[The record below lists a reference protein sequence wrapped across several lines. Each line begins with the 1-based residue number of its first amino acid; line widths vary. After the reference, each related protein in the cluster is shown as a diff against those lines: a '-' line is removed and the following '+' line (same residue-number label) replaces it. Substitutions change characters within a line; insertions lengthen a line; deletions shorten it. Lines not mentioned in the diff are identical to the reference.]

1 MNPFF
6 NKYLIDWLASQTMA
20 RAEKIVTDEVKSR
33 MEKGDLGSYDG
44 VLFKNAFRSQ
54 SSRIS
59 VGSVDLGVVAAAKEE
74 LVGLI
79 DKMGT
84 PKVVKGDAFKYYIG
98 SWKGLRIVAVETGH
112 GLDKA
117 RRGTEAL
124 LQAFRPERVASIGFV
139 KSLVKSLEPGAFFVP
154 NRLLLEDGSELDLSQ
169 PKLAPPKGEESADPE
184 AAAPPEETAPEKESE
199 TQSAPEE
206 EGAAP
211 ESERRPIELNSA
223 VKDFLSRFATGALVS
238 VDRDV
243 VDASDRKELAKRVG
257 ASAVDRVAWSV
268 AQTCGEAG
276 VPFLALRVVYDFRA
290 QAGSKEAARV
300 VDTSGV
306 NVARTFGALFGA
318 VTKRPHAALDLY
330 KLKEQSLQAADKLV
344 KALGMILSAAAKQ

>member
-1 MNPFF
+1 
-6 NKYLIDWLASQTMA
+6 
-20 RAEKIVTDEVKSR
+20 
-33 MEKGDLGSYDG
+33 
-44 VLFKNAFRSQ
+44 
-54 SSRIS
+54 
-59 VGSVDLGVVAAAKEE
+59 
-74 LVGLI
+74 
-79 DKMGT
+79 
-84 PKVVKGDAFKYYIG
+84 
-98 SWKGLRIVAVETGH
+98 
-112 GLDKA
+112 
-117 RRGTEAL
+117 
-124 LQAFRPERVASIGFV
+124 
-139 KSLVKSLEPGAFFVP
+139 
-154 NRLLLEDGSELDLSQ
+154 DGSELDLSQ

-184 AAAPPEETAPEKESE
+184 AAAPPQEAAPEKESDP
-199 TQSAPEE
+199 QSAPEE
-206 EGAAP
+206 GDDAP

>member
-1 MNPFF
+1 
-6 NKYLIDWLASQTMA
+6 MA

-98 SWKGLRIVAVETGH
+98 SWKGLRIAAVETGH

-184 AAAPPEETAPEKESE
+184 AAAPPAATALPDMTPAIPS
-199 TQSAPEE
+199 
-206 EGAAP
+206 G
-211 ESERRPIELNSA
+211 RPIRSVMVWAIRIPLMRVLSSSPPFPTMTNIRPRKTPARIPRMFPTTFPSESWSRKNRTMPAIVTRTTPTSFFFIFSRKRMADRIRMKIGA
-223 VKDFLSRFATGALVS
+223 VYWSTMALAAVVSLFAT
-238 VDRDV
+238 
-243 VDASDRKELAKRVG
+243 
-257 ASAVDRVAWSV
+257 
-268 AQTCGEAG
+268 
-276 VPFLALRVVYDFRA
+276 
-290 QAGSKEAARV
+290 
-300 VDTSGV
+300 V
-306 NVARTFGALFGA
+306 NKV
-318 VTKRPHAALDLY
+318 
-330 KLKEQSLQAADKLV
+330 ADKPSPIPANREYRFSL
-344 KALGMILSAAAKQ
+344 KATDSFFI

>member
-1 MNPFF
+1 
-6 NKYLIDWLASQTMA
+6 MA

-98 SWKGLRIVAVETGH
+98 SWKGLRIAAVETGH

-124 LQAFRPERVASIGFV
+124 LQAFRPVRVASIGFV

-169 PKLAPPKGEESADPE
+169 PKLAPPKGEESSAAPE
-184 AAAPPEETAPEKESE
+184 STAPPEETAPEKESE

-243 VDASDRKELAKRVG
+243 VDSSDRKELAKRVG